1 MLQRFLFIVFIITCL
16 GFNSESLGQTSE
28 FNQAVIAINAEKY
41 SEGAQILQNLVDSSQ
56 VQSVELYY
64 NLGFAYLKNGQLGQ
78 SILSLERAK
87 LLDPKNEQVTQLLS
101 IANEKVEVKITH
113 IPNFILMELYE
124 SAAMSF
130 SSNVW
135 AFMQV
140 IFFILFLLLLYL
152 RLFRNYDSRNYT
164 IPIGI
169 SLALLLI
176 CLALTSKRRVIA
188 LTKDTAIFMD
198 KKGYIYSGADDR
210 SEAVADISEGVKMYI
225 IDRIG
230 DWYKVELDDKDIG
243 WVQKEKV
250 AIR

>member
-1 MLQRFLFIVFIITCL
+1 MLKRFLFNVFIMICL
-16 GFNSESLGQTSE
+16 SFHSDSFSQTSE
-28 FNQAVIAINAEKY
+28 FNQAIIAINAEKY
-41 SEGAQILQNLVDSSQ
+41 NEGAQILQNIVDSAQ

-101 IANEKVEVKITH
+101 TANEKVEVKITH

-140 IFFILFLLLLYL
+140 FFFFLFLLLLYL
-152 RLFRNYDSRNYT
+152 RLFRNYESNHYSGAL
-164 IPIGI
+164 GI
-169 SLALLLI
+169 AFALMLI
-176 CLALTSKRRVIA
+176 CLVMTSKRRDMAIA
-188 LTKDTAIFMD
+188 KDTAIFMD
-198 KKGYIYSGADDR
+198 HKGYIYSGADDR

-225 IDRIG
+225 LDQIG
-230 DWYKVELDDKDIG
+230 NWYKVQLDDKDMG
-243 WVQKEKV
+243 WIQKEKV
-250 AIR
+250 AII